1 MKITIIGIADNP
13 HQWFPPQVMDI
24 IAHGRIFS
32 GGRRHHE
39 LVAHLLP
46 PNYEWID
53 VTVPL
58 SDVFGRY
65 KEAFQRI
72 GSFPSPLGG
81 DKSGAVIFASG
92 DPLFYGLAN
101 TIRREMPEAELTIY
115 PTFNSLQTLAHRLLM
130 PYHDMT
136 IVSLTGRP
144 WHELDRALIEGRPK
158 IGVLT
163 DGKHTPAA
171 IASRM
176 IEYGFTEYTMSVGE
190 RLGNPEHETIT
201 TLSLHEAAD
210 FDAAQPNCLI
220 LCGSHQRRIGIP
232 DNEFE
237 LLDGRERMITKMPIR
252 LTSLHAMH
260 LERRHTLWDIGSC
273 TGSISIEARLMY
285 PHLHVTAFEVRPEG
299 RRLMDINSRRFS
311 APGIELHIGDF
322 LSNDNAQSS
331 IDNHQSSIVNPQS
344 SVLKSQSSI
353 DYSLFPAQQLNP
365 DAVFIGGHGGKLKE
379 IMQRVCQYLQPDGC
393 ICMNSVTPD
402 SRRLFTEAC
411 RALGLK
417 MEPPIHIVIDEY
429 NPIDILVC
437 TK

>member
-24 IAHGRIFS
+24 IAHGHIFS
-32 GGRRHHE
+32 GGKRHHE
-39 LVAHLLP
+39 LMRHLLP
-46 PNYEWID
+46 NDHEWID
-53 VTVPL
+53 ITVPL
-58 SDVFGRY
+58 SDVFGIYRRVGR
-65 KEAFQRI
+65 EVPI
-72 GSFPSPLGG
+72 I
-81 DKSGAVIFASG
+81 VFASG

-115 PTFNSLQTLAHRLLM
+115 PAFNSLQTLAHRLLM

-232 DNEFE
+232 DSEFE

-273 TGSISIEARLMY
+273 TGSISIEAKLQY

-322 LSNDNAQSS
+322 LSNDNPQST
-331 IDNHQSSIVNPQS
+331 INNPQS
-344 SVLKSQSSI
+344 TI
-353 DYSLFPAQQLNP
+353 INP

-417 MEPPIHIVIDEY
+417 MEPPLHIVIDEY

>member
-24 IAHGRIFS
+24 IAHGHIFS
-32 GGRRHHE
+32 GGKRHHE
-39 LVAHLLP
+39 LMRHLLP
-46 PNYEWID
+46 NDHEWID
-53 VTVPL
+53 ITVPL
-58 SDVFGRY
+58 SDVFGIYRRVGR
-65 KEAFQRI
+65 EVPI
-72 GSFPSPLGG
+72 I
-81 DKSGAVIFASG
+81 VFASG

-115 PTFNSLQTLAHRLLM
+115 PAFNSLQTLAHRLLM

-322 LSNDNAQSS
+322 LSNDNPQST
-331 IDNHQSSIVNPQS
+331 INNPQS
-344 SVLKSQSSI
+344 TINNPQSTI
-353 DYSLFPAQQLNP
+353 INP

-417 MEPPIHIVIDEY
+417 MEPPLHIVIDEY

>member
-24 IAHGRIFS
+24 IAHGHIFS
-32 GGRRHHE
+32 GGKRHHE
-39 LVAHLLP
+39 LMRHLLP
-46 PNYEWID
+46 NDHEWID
-53 VTVPL
+53 ITVPL
-58 SDVFGRY
+58 SDVFGIYRRVGR
-65 KEAFQRI
+65 EVPI
-72 GSFPSPLGG
+72 I
-81 DKSGAVIFASG
+81 VFASG
-92 DPLFYGLAN
+92 DPLFYGFAN
-101 TIRREMPEAELTIY
+101 TLRREMPEAELTIY

-232 DNEFE
+232 DSEFE

-322 LSNDNAQSS
+322 LSNDNPQST
-331 IDNHQSSIVNPQS
+331 INNPQS
-344 SVLKSQSSI
+344 TINNPQSTI
-353 DYSLFPAQQLNP
+353 INP

-417 MEPPIHIVIDEY
+417 MEPPLHIVIDEY

>member
-24 IAHGRIFS
+24 IAHGHIFS
-32 GGRRHHE
+32 GGKRHHE
-39 LVAHLLP
+39 LMRHLLP
-46 PNYEWID
+46 NDHEWID
-53 VTVPL
+53 ITVPL
-58 SDVFGRY
+58 SDVFGIYRRVGR
-65 KEAFQRI
+65 EVPI
-72 GSFPSPLGG
+72 I
-81 DKSGAVIFASG
+81 VFASG
-92 DPLFYGLAN
+92 DPLFYGFAN
-101 TIRREMPEAELTIY
+101 TLRREMPEAELTIY

-144 WHELDRALIEGRPK
+144 WHELDRALIEGRLK

-232 DNEFE
+232 DSEFE

-322 LSNDNAQSS
+322 LSNDNPQST
-331 IDNHQSSIVNPQS
+331 INNPQS
-344 SVLKSQSSI
+344 TI
-353 DYSLFPAQQLNP
+353 INP

-417 MEPPIHIVIDEY
+417 MEPPLHIVIDEY

>member
-24 IAHGRIFS
+24 IAHGHIFS
-32 GGRRHHE
+32 GGKRHHE
-39 LVAHLLP
+39 LMRHLLP
-46 PNYEWID
+46 NDHEWID
-53 VTVPL
+53 ITVPL
-58 SDVFGRY
+58 SDVFGIYRRVGR
-65 KEAFQRI
+65 EVPI
-72 GSFPSPLGG
+72 I
-81 DKSGAVIFASG
+81 VFASG

-115 PTFNSLQTLAHRLLM
+115 PAFNSLQTLAHRLLM

-232 DNEFE
+232 DSEFE

-273 TGSISIEARLMY
+273 TGSISIEAKLQY

-299 RRLMDINSRRFS
+299 RRLMDINSRRLS

-322 LSNDNAQSS
+322 LSNDNPQSP
-331 IDNHQSSIVNPQS
+331 INNPQS
-344 SVLKSQSSI
+344 TINNPQSTI
-353 DYSLFPAQQLNP
+353 INP

-417 MEPPIHIVIDEY
+417 MEPPLHIVIDEY

>member
-24 IAHGRIFS
+24 IAHGHIFS
-32 GGRRHHE
+32 GGKRHHE
-39 LVAHLLP
+39 LMRHLLP
-46 PNYEWID
+46 NDHEWID
-53 VTVPL
+53 ITVPL
-58 SDVFGRY
+58 SDVFGIYRRVGR
-65 KEAFQRI
+65 EVPI
-72 GSFPSPLGG
+72 I
-81 DKSGAVIFASG
+81 VFASG
-92 DPLFYGLAN
+92 DPLFYGFAN
-101 TIRREMPEAELTIY
+101 TLRREMPEAELTIY

-144 WHELDRALIEGRPK
+144 WHELDRALIEGRLK

-232 DNEFE
+232 DSEFE

-322 LSNDNAQSS
+322 LSNDNPQST
-331 IDNHQSSIVNPQS
+331 INNPQS
-344 SVLKSQSSI
+344 TINNPQSTI
-353 DYSLFPAQQLNP
+353 INP

-417 MEPPIHIVIDEY
+417 MEPPLHIVIDEY

>member
-24 IAHGRIFS
+24 IAHGHIFS
-32 GGRRHHE
+32 GGKRHHE
-39 LVAHLLP
+39 LMRHLLP
-46 PNYEWID
+46 NDHEWID
-53 VTVPL
+53 ITVPL
-58 SDVFGRY
+58 SDVFGIYRRVGR
-65 KEAFQRI
+65 EVPI
-72 GSFPSPLGG
+72 I
-81 DKSGAVIFASG
+81 VFASG

-115 PTFNSLQTLAHRLLM
+115 PAFNSLQTLAHRLLM

-232 DNEFE
+232 DSEFE

-273 TGSISIEARLMY
+273 TGSISIEAKLQY

-322 LSNDNAQSS
+322 LSNDNPQSP
-331 IDNHQSSIVNPQS
+331 INNPQS
-344 SVLKSQSSI
+344 TINNPQSTI
-353 DYSLFPAQQLNP
+353 INP

-417 MEPPIHIVIDEY
+417 MEPPLHIVIDEY

>member
-24 IAHGRIFS
+24 IAHGHIFS
-32 GGRRHHE
+32 GGKRHHE
-39 LVAHLLP
+39 LMRHLLP
-46 PNYEWID
+46 NDHEWID
-53 VTVPL
+53 ITVPL
-58 SDVFGRY
+58 SDVFGIYRRVGR
-65 KEAFQRI
+65 EVPI
-72 GSFPSPLGG
+72 I
-81 DKSGAVIFASG
+81 VFASG

-115 PTFNSLQTLAHRLLM
+115 PAFNSLQTLAHRLLM

-232 DNEFE
+232 DSEFE

-273 TGSISIEARLMY
+273 TGSISIEAKLQY

-322 LSNDNAQSS
+322 LSNDNPQST
-331 IDNHQSSIVNPQS
+331 INNPQS
-344 SVLKSQSSI
+344 TINNPQSTI
-353 DYSLFPAQQLNP
+353 INP

-417 MEPPIHIVIDEY
+417 MEPPLHIVIDEY

>member
-24 IAHGRIFS
+24 IAHGHIFS
-32 GGRRHHE
+32 GGKRHHE
-39 LVAHLLP
+39 LMRHLLP
-46 PNYEWID
+46 NDHEWID
-53 VTVPL
+53 ITVPL
-58 SDVFGRY
+58 SDVFGIYRRVGR
-65 KEAFQRI
+65 EVPI
-72 GSFPSPLGG
+72 I
-81 DKSGAVIFASG
+81 VFASG

-115 PTFNSLQTLAHRLLM
+115 PAFNSLQTLAHRLLM

-232 DNEFE
+232 DSEFE

-273 TGSISIEARLMY
+273 TGSISIEAKLQY

-322 LSNDNAQSS
+322 LSNDNPQST
-331 IDNHQSSIVNPQS
+331 INNPQS
-344 SVLKSQSSI
+344 TINNPQSTI
-353 DYSLFPAQQLNP
+353 INP
-365 DAVFIGGHGGKLKE
+365 DAVFIGVANSRKSCN
-379 IMQRVCQYLQPDGC
+379 VSVN
-393 ICMNSVTPD
+393 IC
-402 SRRLFTEAC
+402 
-411 RALGLK
+411 
-417 MEPPIHIVIDEY
+417 
-429 NPIDILVC
+429 NP
-437 TK
+437 TAASA